1 MPRHWVKRGE
11 LRSQI
16 RTCKH
21 TDAGAMRDIIFDH
34 QGTEFEESEA
44 QSPVGKGGFFDLFF
58 IVGEYDF
65 ARD

>member
-21 TDAGAMRDIIFDH
+21 TDAGAMRDIIFDD
-34 QGTEFEESEA
+34 QRTEFEESEA
-44 QSPVGKGGFFDLFF
+44 QSPAGRGSYGLFF